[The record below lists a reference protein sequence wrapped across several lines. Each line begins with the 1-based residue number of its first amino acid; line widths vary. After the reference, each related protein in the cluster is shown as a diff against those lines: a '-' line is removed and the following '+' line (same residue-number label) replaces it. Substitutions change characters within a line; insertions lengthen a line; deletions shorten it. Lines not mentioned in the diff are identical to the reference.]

1 MNWMTRLL
9 RVEKPVLTEQQA
21 ARLTAWQALPPADP
35 LMDFSE
41 ARYVVVDVESSG
53 LNVDKDRL
61 IAIGAIAVD
70 KGRIN
75 LADSM
80 EIVLQQ
86 EKISDKD
93 NILIHGIT
101 GEAQREGVPPVEAL
115 LTFLEYLGKD
125 PLIAF
130 HVAFDNTMI
139 SKTIRK
145 YLGIRFE
152 HGWADLA
159 HITPSLYPEQTYRC
173 RSLDQWMA
181 HFNIGNFAR
190 HSALADALS
199 TAELM
204 LVVRP
209 RMIGQQVDS
218 FRKMRDL
225 YLAHKRA
232 TSPIAGM

>member
-1 MNWMTRLL
+1 MNWISRLL
-9 RVEKPVLTEQQA
+9 GLEKPMLSQEQLD
-21 ARLTAWQALPPADP
+21 RLAAWQALPAPDPARP
-35 LMDFSE
+35 FAK

-70 KGRIN
+70 QGRID
-75 LADSM
+75 LADGLD
-80 EIVLQQ
+80 IVLQQ

-101 GEAQREGVPPVEAL
+101 TEAQREGVPPVDAL
-115 LTFLEYLGKD
+115 LTFLEYVGKD

-145 YLGIRFE
+145 YLGFRFE

-159 HITPSLYPEQTYRC
+159 HITPALYPELTYRC
-173 RSLDQWMA
+173 RSLDHWMT
-181 HFNIGNFAR
+181 HFGIGNYAR

-204 LVVRP
+204 LALRP
-209 RMIGQQVDS
+209 RMVARKIDS
-218 FRKMRDL
+218 FRLLRDT

-232 TSPIAGM
+232 TSPISGL

>member
-1 MNWMTRLL
+1 MSWLSRLL
-9 RVEKPVLTEQQA
+9 GHAQPSLTLDQA
-21 ARLTAWQALPPADP
+21 ARLEAWRALPAADP
-35 LMDFSE
+35 FLPHDQ

-53 LNVDKDRL
+53 LNVDRDRL
-61 IAIGAIAVD
+61 IAIGAIAVHH
-70 KGRIN
+70 GRID
-75 LADSM
+75 LTDSL

-86 EKISDKD
+86 DKVSAKD

-115 LTFLEYLGKD
+115 LAFLEYLGKD

-139 SKTIRK
+139 SKTVRK
-145 YLGIRFE
+145 YLGFRFD
-152 HGWADLA
+152 HPWADLA
-159 HITPSLYPEQTYRC
+159 HITPALYPEFTYRC

-181 HFNIGNFAR
+181 QFGIGNFAR

-204 LVVRP
+204 LTLRP
-209 RMIGQQVDS
+209 RMAAQKIDT
-218 FRKMRDL
+218 FRKLRDL
-225 YLAHKRA
+225 YLAHLRA
-232 TSPIAGM
+232 TSPVAGI